1 MADEPRKVLVVD
13 DDEDL
18 RESLTALLT
27 LEGFSVE
34 GVCNGREALDY
45 LRTHAPPCVIVL
57 DLMMPVMSGAEFRA
71 EQLRDDALAS
81 IPVFVLSASH
91 DGRKQ
96 AETMRASGYF
106 PKPLPLEAFFESLRA
121 SC

>member
-13 DDEDL
+13 DDDDL
-18 RESLTALLT
+18 RESLTMLLT
-27 LEGFSVE
+27 LEGFNAE
-34 GVCNGREALDY
+34 GVSNGREALDY

-71 EQLRDDALAS
+71 EQLRDDTLAS
-81 IPVFVLSASH
+81 IPVLVLSASH
-91 DGRKQ
+91 DGRQQ
-96 AETMRASGYF
+96 AEALRAIGYF

-121 SC
+121 QC

>member
-13 DDEDL
+13 DDDDV

-27 LEGFSVE
+27 LEGFNAE
-34 GVCNGREALDY
+34 GVCNGCEALDY

-71 EQLRDDALAS
+71 EQLRDDALAR
-81 IPVFVLSASH
+81 IPVLVLSASH
-91 DGRKQ
+91 DGRQQ
-96 AETMRASGYF
+96 AETMGASGYF
-106 PKPLPLEAFFESLRA
+106 PKPVPLEAFFESVRA
-121 SC
+121 HC